1 MAFLLKLKDQRR
13 LTIFFANKRKIYC
26 RKKKN
31 KRENEKENT
40 IINLLIKNQQY
51 LNKSVCNTASD
62 ETFKTVTKG
71 PLKQGN
77 NTETNT
83 IIIF

>member
-1 MAFLLKLKDQRR
+1 M
-13 LTIFFANKRKIYC
+13 
-26 RKKKN
+26 KKK
-31 KRENEKENT
+31 T
-40 IINLLIKNQQY
+40 LLYIY
-51 LNKSVCNTASD
+51 LSD
-62 ETFKTVTKG
+62 ETFKTVTNG